1 MWLAIAGLLLAG
13 GFQAHANEIS
23 GPHEHSSVS
32 TIATNSA
39 VDDHA
44 HLETDNYMPDLGVAL
59 IVHCGADI
67 LADVGSEVNQTVWI
81 TASTFRAEMDNWTTT
96 SPGSDPPPP
105 RKLS

>member
-13 GFQAHANEIS
+13 GFQAHADEIS
-23 GPHEHSSVS
+23 GSHEHSSVS
-32 TIATNSA
+32 SMAANST

-44 HLETDNYMPDLGVAL
+44 HLETDNYLTELGAAL

-67 LADVGSEVNQTVWI
+67 LADVGSAVDQTVWF
-81 TASTFRAEMDNWTTT
+81 TASKFRTEKDNWAAK
-96 SPGSDPPPP
+96 SPSSDPPPP